1 MTLRA
6 TRALAQ
12 AQAAQARAFDAAM
25 VASNDLDEL
34 ERNPLLC
41 ASSASFERYNI
52 DSARSRLDDAMRALH
67 ATDCALNDLTLTIG

>member
-41 ASSASFERYNI
+41 ERYNI